1 MYKLFYFRARPIGP
15 WTVVEKNLQLAIRHL
30 REDYSAAEL
39 TQCLTQTAKTWRTL
53 RNLDTT
59 ISEVLVGHKVLDMY
73 TYETL
78 CNIVCKCSK
87 LYSLYS

>member
-1 MYKLFYFRARPIGP
+1 MYNLFYFRARPIGP
-15 WTVVEKNLQLAIRHL
+15 WTVVEKNLQLAMRHL

-39 TQCLTQTAKTWRTL
+39 TQCLTQ
-53 RNLDTT
+53 
-59 ISEVLVGHKVLDMY
+59 ISEVLVGHKVLNMN